1 MDPIYLVANY
11 SLFPFKRFCLYIF
24 PEGKKGGRKEVEREI
39 TKNENRS
46 KRRENDVNKG
56 AGFRKEEMDESHR
69 ETLLSCPSFCSFSRS
84 PGCCQTL
91 PSLPGL
97 IYSLPS
103 PVHVEVFNSFSQHH
117 PNTPARIRNQRKN
130 LSPSLV
136 LHQEGN

>member
-24 PEGKKGGRKEVEREI
+24 PEGEKGGRKEVERKI

-69 ETLLSCPSFCSFSRS
+69 ETLLPCPSLCSFSRS

-91 PSLPGL
+91 PS
-97 IYSLPS
+97 
-103 PVHVEVFNSFSQHH
+103 
-117 PNTPARIRNQRKN
+117 PARPHLLT
-130 LSPSLV
+130 LSPCACGGFQLILPAPPQHSSWNQKSKKKSCP
-136 LHQEGN
+136 HH